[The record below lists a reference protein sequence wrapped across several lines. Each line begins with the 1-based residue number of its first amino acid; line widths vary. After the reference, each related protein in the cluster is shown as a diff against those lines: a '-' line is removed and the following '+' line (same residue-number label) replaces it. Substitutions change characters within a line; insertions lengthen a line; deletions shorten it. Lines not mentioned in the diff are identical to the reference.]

1 MADWNFETDV
11 VVVGSGAGGMS
22 AGVFASLAKL
32 DCIVL
37 EKTDQWGGT
46 TAMSGGVVWVPA
58 NAQMKDVNIE
68 DSAAEGLSYVQ
79 QVAGSVSQSRLR
91 AFIDAG
97 PKMLQVL
104 REHTHVRYAP
114 MPEYMDYYPEFEGFK
129 PGGRSMEPEPISI
142 RAVGEHI
149 KNVRKPANQ
158 GILNRFAVTA
168 VEGQSI
174 AKFTLKSYFLL
185 AKRLLTYWLDIPQR
199 LEGREDRRQTM
210 GRALVIR
217 LRKSLVD
224 ADVPVWCNA
233 RVLKLL
239 QSKSGKVR
247 GVAIKLDGEL
257 KTIKARK
264 GVILAS
270 GGFAKNT
277 TLRQNYQYKFVTGDW
292 TAASDGDTG
301 DAIALGARV
310 GAAFEHM
317 QCAWW
322 TPTYIRPDGV
332 TEALISGKSMP
343 GSIFVNSDGRRF
355 VNEAKPYEELTKI
368 QLQAHAREGNCL
380 PCFMIIDANYRQR
393 YPVGPIGPAKAQPD
407 SALDSEILSD
417 KFLVKAN
424 SLAELAAKLSINAAN
439 LEQTVRR
446 FNKFAIEGHDK
457 DFLRGESLHDR
468 YYADPRVKP
477 NPSLAPLS
485 KGPYYALRI
494 YPGDLSTKGGLKCDE
509 NAQVVNTSGERIEGL
524 YATGNCSGA
533 VFGDSYPGAGATIA
547 SAMTFSYQAIE
558 HIRRSN

>member
-1 MADWNFETDV
+1 MADWDFETDV

-22 AGVFASLAKL
+22 AGVFAALAGMES
-32 DCIVL
+32 IVL
-37 EKTDQWGGT
+37 EKTEQWGGT

-58 NAQMKDVNIE
+58 NAQMSDVGIS
-68 DSAAEGLSYVQ
+68 DSGDEGLNYIRK
-79 QVAGSVSQSRLR
+79 VAGPVSQPRLQ

-97 PKMLQVL
+97 PKMLQLL
-104 REHTHVRYAP
+104 RERTEVRYSP
-114 MPEYMDYYPEFEGFK
+114 MPEYMDYYPEFDGFK

-142 RAVGEHI
+142 TAIGKHI
-149 KNVRKPANQ
+149 ESVRKPANQ

-168 VEGQSI
+168 VEGQAI
-174 AKFTLKSYFLL
+174 AKFRLNAFFLL
-185 AKRLLTYWLDIPQR
+185 ARRLLTYWLDVPQR
-199 LEGREDRRQTM
+199 LRSREDRRQTM

-217 LRKSLVD
+217 LRKSLLEQN
-224 ADVPVWCNA
+224 VPVWCNA

-239 QSKSGKVR
+239 QSKNGKVR

-277 TLRQNYQYKFVTGDW
+277 ALRQNYQYKFVTGDW

-317 QCAWW
+317 HCAWW

-332 TEALISGKSMP
+332 AEALISGKSMP

-368 QLQAHAREGNCL
+368 QLQVHAREANCL

-407 SALDSEILSD
+407 SALESELLND
-417 KFLVKAN
+417 NFLVKAA
-424 SLAELAAKLSINAAN
+424 SLKELADKLGINAAN

-446 FNKFAIEGHDK
+446 FNKFAIDGHDR

-468 YYADPRVKP
+468 YYADPRVTP

-485 KGPYYALRI
+485 KAPYYALRI

-509 NAQVVNTSGERIEGL
+509 NAQVLNNNGELINGL

-547 SAMTFSYQAIE
+547 SAMTFAYQAVE
-558 HIRRSN
+558 HLRRSN

>member
-22 AGVFASLAKL
+22 AGLFASLA
-32 DCIVL
+32 DMESIVL
-37 EKTDQWGGT
+37 EKTEQWGGT
-46 TAMSGGVVWVPA
+46 TAMSGGVVWIPA
-58 NAQMKDVNIE
+58 NKQIAEVGIKDSEADGFKYI
-68 DSAAEGLSYVQ
+68 Q
-79 QVAGSVSQSRLR
+79 KVAGHVSQSRLQ

-97 PKMLQVL
+97 PKMLQLL
-104 REHTHVRYAP
+104 REQTHVRYAP

-129 PGGRSMEPEPISI
+129 QGGRSMEPEPISI
-142 RAVGEHI
+142 RSIGEHI
-149 KNVRKPANQ
+149 DSVRKPANQ

-174 AKFTLKSYFLL
+174 AKFKANAYLILV
-185 AKRLLTYWLDIPQR
+185 KRLLGYWLDVPQR
-199 LEGREDRRQTM
+199 LRSREDRRQTM

-217 LRKSLVD
+217 LRKSLLEKN
-224 ADVPVWCNA
+224 VPVWCNA

-239 QSKSGKVR
+239 QSKNGNVR
-247 GVAIKLDGEL
+247 GVAIKLDGQL
-257 KTIKARK
+257 KTIKARR

-277 TLRQNYQYKFVTGDW
+277 KLRQNYQYKFVTGDW

-301 DAIALGARV
+301 DAVALGARI

-317 QCAWW
+317 HCAWW

-332 TEALISGKSMP
+332 AEALISGKSMP

-368 QLQAHAREGNCL
+368 QLQVHAREGNCL

-407 SALDSEILSD
+407 SALEADLLND
-417 KFLVKAN
+417 NFLVKAGT
-424 SLAELAAKLSINAAN
+424 LKELAGKLHINAVN

-446 FNKFAIEGHDK
+446 FNKFAVDGHDR

-468 YYADPRVKP
+468 YYADPRVTP

-509 NAQVVNTSGERIEGL
+509 NAQVFDNQGGLISGL

-547 SAMTFSYQAIE
+547 SAMTFAYQAVE
-558 HIRRSN
+558 HIRKNS